1 MFTIRAPLA
10 ALALTG
16 AALSA
21 QAADALTVAQVEKIT
36 GLTGLKVE
44 PSKYDKGG
52 ISFMAGKDLVVA
64 VKQESAD
71 AYAVWKEQGARGDQ
85 QPLAGVGGCHH
96 VEEGALRLLQ
106 EERPR
111 HLPDGD
117 AAEDVSDRRR
127 QAARAGEG
135 GGRESL
141 SGGRQS
147 GRRQSAPRGAR
158 S

>member
-1 MFTIRAPLA
+1 MFTIRASLA

-85 QPLAGVGGCHH
+85 QPLAGVG
-96 VEEGALRLLQ
+96 E
-106 EERPR
+106 
-111 HLPDGD
+111 D
-117 AAEDVSDRRR
+117 AITSKK
-127 QAARAGEG
+127 ARYVCF
-135 GGRESL
+135 RK
-141 SGGRQS
+141 S
-147 GRRQSAPRGAR
+147 GRGICLTAMPPKMSPIDDDKLLALAKAAAANL
-158 S
+158 